1 MSDNE
6 TVLNNEEEVVEI
18 SSEEYINE
26 MKWSLRS
33 NIFKLVL
40 FLIVSAATIFVS
52 VSFFDKPD
60 LGGFPVAF
68 LLIFYTVLPFI
79 SFGKGY
85 TKTTEHYEYGNLVN
99 TTSRSMAFEGL
110 IASVVLGLA
119 YFIFYLICRDN
130 TKCIFLIKM
139 FNSVM
144 TVFIFAYPIGKS
156 ILDIVVA
163 KKIINSAKKQ
173 QAPVNDTVTEE
184 LADKLFSRSS
194 IIKVAAVVVF
204 VAALILSVVLG
215 IGVGKKAAVYEE
227 AFDYDKCIKL
237 VDGIDP
243 KLITGTWHEFS
254 ADFTRCTYECS
265 AVEKQAG
272 HPVPMT
278 YIVDFKYDKKTDSW
292 TFDKLEKEYSF
303 LLSSDPTFRQAGFW
317 EGSGKLVKDSSK
329 ATIDLVFTNYDDQ
342 TATGEITLRYK
353 DGTTQKTSFKATCE
367 MQTDVFLHFFYKDTY
382 TYTATLASPFS
393 TDKTITFVY
402 TNTKDS
408 IDVTYMD
415 KTITLDR
422 YIPE

>member
-60 LGGFPVAF
+60 LGGFPVAC
-68 LLIFYTVLPFI
+68 LLIVYTVLPFI

-173 QAPVNDTVTEE
+173 QAPVNDTVTE
-184 LADKLFSRSS
+184 
-194 IIKVAAVVVF
+194 
-204 VAALILSVVLG
+204 G
-215 IGVGKKAAVYEE
+215 
-227 AFDYDKCIKL
+227 
-237 VDGIDP
+237 
-243 KLITGTWHEFS
+243 TG
-254 ADFTRCTYECS
+254 
-265 AVEKQAG
+265 G
-272 HPVPMT
+272 
-278 YIVDFKYDKKTDSW
+278 
-292 TFDKLEKEYSF
+292 
-303 LLSSDPTFRQAGFW
+303 G
-317 EGSGKLVKDSSK
+317 GSGGSPPLGGSSGSSGGSSWG
-329 ATIDLVFTNYDDQ
+329 VHPHGPPE
-342 TATGEITLRYK
+342 TG
-353 DGTTQKTSFKATCE
+353 
-367 MQTDVFLHFFYKDTY
+367 MY
-382 TYTATLASPFS
+382 TFS
-393 TDKTITFVY
+393 
-402 TNTKDS
+402 
-408 IDVTYMD
+408 
-415 KTITLDR
+415 
-422 YIPE
+422 